1 MSDYLWVPVVL
12 AVFILVPAAAIY
24 FKRAVVWVVKRISGR
39 DKLEAA
45 ERERLRSEY
54 ERPDWR
60 AYMAAL
66 GVRQM
71 EPLFSRILN
80 ARRKRFFGS
89 KPIFEPYKPA
99 TDIDGVEVKVG
110 ATLPAS
116 LRAWLVAA
124 GYGDICE
131 VLSFRSEWF
140 NSIDRGELQGHVMFA
155 QDEVGNFYSFSP
167 IDGAIHFICRSAPE
181 FAMMATDFGSF
192 LEEFERRNFQLQA
205 WTDSLKALPYNW
217 GT

>member
-89 KPIFEPYKPA
+89 KPIFEPYKPLGA
-99 TDIDGVEVKVG
+99 EASGKLGQAVEVLAAV
-110 ATLPAS
+110 P
-116 LRAWLVAA
+116 RA
-124 GYGDICE
+124 
-131 VLSFRSEWF
+131 
-140 NSIDRGELQGHVMFA
+140 
-155 QDEVGNFYSFSP
+155 
-167 IDGAIHFICRSAPE
+167 APRRADAPD
-181 FAMMATDFGSF
+181 AMT
-192 LEEFERRNFQLQA
+192 
-205 WTDSLKALPYNW
+205 
-217 GT
+217 